1 MSPPGHVPIDA
12 SLTQFALDRPQF
24 ALDRRSA
31 NAHNDGV
38 VAIRSATE
46 ARRRALY
53 VEALEIIEREYS
65 SALELDEVAHRIATS
80 RRQLQRAFTE
90 VGGAGFRSH
99 LARVRMRRARE
110 LLSGGGVAVRDV
122 ATSVGYRQ
130 PAQFARTFHRH
141 HGAPPS
147 NFLRP

>member
-1 MSPPGHVPIDA
+1 VPIDA
-12 SLTQFALDRPQF
+12 SLTQFP
-24 ALDRRSA
+24 LDRRPAS
-31 NAHNDGV
+31 AHNDGV

-65 SALELDEVAHRIATS
+65 SPLELDDVAHRIATS

-110 LLSGGGVAVRDV
+110 LLSAGGVAVRDV

-147 NFLRP
+147 NFLRPQA